1 MKKAEDFKDEIFNLL
16 YVDSDEDMQD
26 VYKFIKIVQED
37 AIRETVEECANNAE
51 INFNTNDDEFIS
63 DTDFSFRDG
72 DGNWCKIS
80 INEDKIYSVAD
91 KLIKEL

>member
-1 MKKAEDFKDEIFNLL
+1 MKKTIEYCDEFVNNRNPNESIF
-16 YVDSDEDMQD
+16 D
-26 VYKFIKIVQED
+26 VFRRIQED
-37 AIRETVEECANNAE
+37 AIRETVKECAENAE
-51 INFNTNDDEFIS
+51 INFNTNDKEFIS
-63 DTDFSFRDG
+63 DIDFSFRDG